1 MQNEGLTKGFII
13 KLFGVVLVFLGALDS
28 MLTWRGGLAPSDF
41 HFWLIAAGL
50 LLYGI
55 GAVRRGASDPRSE
68 RGE

>member
-28 MLTWRGGLAPSDF
+28 MLTWRGGFAPSDF

-55 GAVRRGASDPRSE
+55 GAVRHGFNDPRPE
-68 RGE
+68 RGG

>member
-55 GAVRRGASDPRSE
+55 GAVRRGINDPRPE
-68 RGE
+68 GGG